1 MVVTKINLFGD
12 LPAISVVW
20 SVISTLSAAIEKDS
34 SLFSLFSEAVHE
46 SRKRLTAT
54 RNPRGVWGLG
64 GVWSWWILDW
74 TTAPHPPPLP
84 SKVNASSTTESSRR
98 LIPPPTYWCR
108 GPMQRRFYGSGRQ
121 KSLNNY
127 GRPASSNVV
136 PDMLKHCTAFSS
148 LPAHIT
154 MWPTRRELRIDHA

>member
-34 SLFSLFSEAVHE
+34 SLFSLFFEAVHE

-74 TTAPHPPPLP
+74 TTAPHLPPLP

-98 LIPPPTYWCR
+98 LIPPPQLIGAEGQCSVASM
-108 GPMQRRFYGSGRQ
+108 GPGDR
-121 KSLNNY
+121 KAL
-127 GRPASSNVV
+127 
-136 PDMLKHCTAFSS
+136 
-148 LPAHIT
+148 IT
-154 MWPTRRELRIDHA
+154 MEDQPLQMWSQTCSNTVQLSPRSPPTSQCGRLGENFA